1 MVWPNGQEN
10 CYSSYCKTTT
20 KNDAIN
26 SVVRIDED
34 TEFKQAVNVT
44 PTPDKQEQ
52 PLSRLK
58 EAMGMANEEV
68 DQAADNVV
76 NNFRKEGN

>member
-1 MVWPNGQEN
+1 M
-10 CYSSYCKTTT
+10 
-20 KNDAIN
+20 
-26 SVVRIDED
+26 DED

-58 EAMGMANEEV
+58 EAMGMAVEEV
-68 DQAADNVV
+68 DQAADNVI
-76 NNFRKEGN
+76 NNYRKEE